1 MATRPALRAG
11 IIGLALTLVGAHPQA
26 EPAAAGD
33 ASACIERLHTTLLQ
47 VMKGADEL
55 RYDGRAQTLEPT
67 VNGAYDFAFMARK
80 SVGRHW
86 KTLSEEERDAFV
98 ARFEGLTIAN
108 YAGRFTGWEGESF
121 ETVGEET
128 GVHDTRLLMTIIVGP
143 DDDDVNLD
151 YRLHK
156 TASGWRIID
165 VYMNGTISELAMR
178 RSEYSA
184 LLRREGFPSLIEALD
199 KKIGDFSEG

>member
-1 MATRPALRAG
+1 MVPRPVLRAG
-11 IIGLALTLVGAHPQA
+11 LIGLAFALIAQPTPA
-26 EPAAAGD
+26 EPAAPGD
-33 ASACIERLHTTLLQ
+33 ASACIERLHTTLLE
-47 VMKGADEL
+47 VMKGAEEL
-55 RYDGRAQTLEPT
+55 GYGGRAELLEPT
-67 VNGAYDFAFMARK
+67 VNDAYDFSFMARK

-86 KTLSEEERDAFV
+86 KTLSEEERDVFLT
-98 ARFEGLTIAN
+98 RFEDLTIAN
-108 YAGRFTGWEGESF
+108 YAGRFTGWSGEAF
-121 ETVGEET
+121 QTLGEEE
-128 GVHDTRLLMTIIVGP
+128 GVHDTRLVKTVLVRP

-156 TASGWRIID
+156 TDAGWRIID

>member
-1 MATRPALRAG
+1 MATRPVLRAC
-11 IIGLALTLVGAHPQA
+11 IIGLTLALIGTHAQA
-26 EPAAAGD
+26 EPAAAD
-33 ASACIERLHTTLLQ
+33 EASACIERLHTTLLE

-55 RYDGRAQTLEPT
+55 GYGGRAQMLEPT
-67 VNGAYDFAFMARK
+67 VNGAYDFGFMARK

-86 KTLSEEERDAFV
+86 KTLSKEERDACV

-108 YAGRFTGWEGESF
+108 YAGRFTDWSGERF
-121 ETVGEET
+121 ETLGEEA
-128 GVHDTRLLMTIIVGP
+128 GVHETMMVKTRLVRP
-143 DDDDVNLD
+143 DDDDVDLD
-151 YRLHK
+151 YRLHQ
-156 TASGWRIID
+156 TESGWRVID